1 MEKKFKV
8 LLIAVIATL
17 MLFVAKSNAQDFKMG
32 SFRGH
37 VSVMMDASIDHILE
51 DTKFIQWYGEKK
63 VLKNLYGFEYDY
75 KSSNNPYQFE
85 FLSNQEYKKFSKNN
99 GPITIEF
106 LNQKDELIYKVQVY
120 SHLEK
125 HKYIG
130 GLIPD
135 YQFVYGSDQLNDD
148 QLQVSSR

>member
-17 MLFVAKSNAQDFKMG
+17 MLIVAKTNAQDFKMG
-32 SFRGH
+32 SYRGH
-37 VSVMMDASIDHILE
+37 VSVKMDQSIDHILE
-51 DTKFIQWYGEKK
+51 DTRFIQWYGDKK
-63 VLKNLYGFEYDY
+63 VLKNQYGFEYDY
-75 KSSNNPYQFE
+75 KSSSNPYQFE

-106 LNQKDELIYKVQVY
+106 LDQNDELIYKVQVF

-130 GLIPD
+130 GLIPG
-135 YQFVYGSDQLNDD
+135 YQFVYEADQLNDD
-148 QLQVSSR
+148 QLQVSNR